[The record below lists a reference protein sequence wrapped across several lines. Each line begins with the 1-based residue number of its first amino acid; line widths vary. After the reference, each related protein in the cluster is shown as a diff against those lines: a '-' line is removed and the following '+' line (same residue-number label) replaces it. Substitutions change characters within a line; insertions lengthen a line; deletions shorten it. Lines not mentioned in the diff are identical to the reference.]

1 MAMALEKAYFKIV
14 GMYCTTCKPII
25 DMQLKGESAI
35 KKISVDYM
43 TESVIVEFDSTLIN
57 KEEIKS
63 KLEKS
68 GYPFVRMAR

>member
-14 GMYCTTCKPII
+14 GMYCTTSKPVV

-43 TESVIVEFDSTLIN
+43 TDIVTVEFDSTLIN